1 MSILR
6 SKFFSKY
13 FLPGFVFQSLIIGG
27 GYGTGRELVEFFMNE
42 GPLGGLWGML
52 LAMAIWSIVLAV
64 SFELA
69 RLGKNYNYRSFMNS
83 ILGKGWIGYEVV
95 YSIGLILVISV
106 LGSASGKLLY
116 NMFELPEIVGV
127 LVMMLVV
134 GLLVFYGSSL
144 IEKVLSIWSFALY
157 AVFFIIIV
165 ICLIFFGDVITKNIG
180 IYQEGSQWFL
190 GGLKYSAYNIGIMPA
205 ILFVVRHI
213 ETRKEALISGTIA
226 GAMGMIPGL
235 FIFIAM
241 LSQYP
246 EILTQ
251 PLPADFLL
259 SKLGYPIFYLIF
271 QIILLGTFI
280 ETGVGLIHGFNERIA
295 GVYQEKG
302 AEMPRLLRVG
312 IGVGI
317 LILAVFIADAVGI
330 VKLIA
335 KGYGALTWGY
345 MIAFV
350 IPVLTLG
357 VWRIVKTN

>member
-1 MSILR
+1 
-6 SKFFSKY
+6 
-13 FLPGFVFQSLIIGG
+13 
-27 GYGTGRELVEFFMNE
+27 MNE

-52 LAMAIWSIVLAV
+52 LAMTIWSIVLAV

-69 RLGKNYNYRSFMNS
+69 RLGKNYDYRSFINS

-95 YSIGLILVISV
+95 YSIALILVISV

-116 NMFELPEIVGV
+116 SMFELPEIAGV
-127 LVMMLVV
+127 LVMMFVV
-134 GLLVFYGSSL
+134 GLIVFYGSSL

-157 AVFFIIIV
+157 AVFLILIV
-165 ICLIFFGDVITKNIG
+165 ICLVFFGDVITRNIG
-180 IYQEGSQWFL
+180 IYQEGSHWFL
-190 GGLKYSAYNIGIMPA
+190 GGLKYSAYNIGILPA

-251 PLPADFLL
+251 SIPVDFLL

-271 QIILLGTFI
+271 QIILFGTFI

-302 AEMPRLLRVG
+302 AEMPRLLRIG
-312 IGVGI
+312 IGAGI

-335 KGYGALTWGY
+335 KGYGAITWGF

-350 IPVLTLG
+350 IPVLTIG

>member
-1 MSILR
+1 MTILK

-42 GPLGGLWGML
+42 GPLGGLCGML

-69 RLGKNYNYRSFMNS
+69 RLGKNYDYRSFMNS

-95 YSIGLILVISV
+95 YSIGLILVVSV

-127 LVMMLVV
+127 LAMMLVV
-134 GLLVFYGSSL
+134 GFLVFYGSSL

-157 AVFFIIIV
+157 VVFFIIIV
-165 ICLIFFGDVITKNIG
+165 ICLVFFGDVITKNIV

-190 GGLKYSAYNIGIMPA
+190 GGLKYSAYNIGILPA

-271 QIILLGTFI
+271 QIILFGTFI

-302 AEMPRLLRVG
+302 AEMPRLMRVG
-312 IGVGI
+312 ISAGI